1 MKRQDSVFNNFF
13 FFKELWYSYCVIM
26 VVHRMGQ
33 AKNTPGQPTKAERGC
48 ATKEEM
54 AVFFCISA
62 CHLQRQKREACC
74 FYCYLCSQSWKENWR
89 SDIFSNNPFTSCT
102 KGYQHRQT
110 RHLFAFFASLV
121 HLCKN
126 HYISMPE

>member
-62 CHLQRQKREACC
+62 CHL
-74 FYCYLCSQSWKENWR
+74 
-89 SDIFSNNPFTSCT
+89 
-102 KGYQHRQT
+102 
-110 RHLFAFFASLV
+110 
-121 HLCKN
+121 
-126 HYISMPE
+126 